1 MRSASRSGPDQR
13 SGADTGLVARSSAD
27 ARAPHADELRLESS
41 GKDFGERPEAT
52 DRSTGIPSIPM
63 DDAATEGRK
72 LELTVQLQLELG
84 REPVRGL
91 LRIEDGTEER
101 FVGWLGFVEALKRLR
116 EANPAPGS
124 EREEP
129 R

>member
-1 MRSASRSGPDQR
+1 
-13 SGADTGLVARSSAD
+13 
-27 ARAPHADELRLESS
+27 
-41 GKDFGERPEAT
+41 
-52 DRSTGIPSIPM
+52 M

-91 LRIEDGTEER
+91 LRMEDGAEER

-116 EANPAPGS
+116 EADPAPGS